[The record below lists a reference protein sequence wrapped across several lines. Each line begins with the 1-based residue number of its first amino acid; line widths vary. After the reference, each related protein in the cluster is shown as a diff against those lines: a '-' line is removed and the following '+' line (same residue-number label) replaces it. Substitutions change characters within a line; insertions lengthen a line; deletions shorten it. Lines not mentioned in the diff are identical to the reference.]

1 MKRNIILCGLLALL
15 LGGCNMANDNPIDTK
30 KMEDIR
36 AKQSQ
41 EMGNFNPNKAGGAAP
56 GQTAPGQTPPPA
68 GK

>member
-1 MKRNIILCGLLALL
+1 MKRLLFLCCLLSVLAA
-15 LGGCNMANDNPIDTK
+15 GCNMANDNPIDTK

-56 GQTAPGQTPPPA
+56 GQTAPPA